1 MEALNQ
7 LLDDLEDRG
16 ALTDPV
22 EVLLAFQEWAESTGR
37 PLYPHQQE
45 AAERLIL
52 EDKHLIAPTP
62 TGSGKSLIGV
72 AAILWSLARGGV
84 SYYTAP
90 LKALVGE
97 KFFDLVDLFGAANV
111 GMVTGDGS
119 VNADAPIICATAE
132 ILANQALRWGD
143 DLNVD
148 TVVMDE
154 FHYYADPERGWAW
167 QAPLLTLTKTRF
179 VLMSATLGD
188 TSWFAKNLWEVTGR
202 EVAVLDS
209 AKRPVPLEMSYAAE
223 PLEKILQGLANQDRL
238 PAYVVH
244 PSQRAA
250 VEEAERIA
258 SLDLRLGLDPDTAAR
273 LKDQVNTVQFHSSFG
288 KTLKPLLLKG
298 IGIHH
303 AGMLPR
309 YRRLVEKLAQAG
321 LLRVISG
328 TDTLGV
334 GINVPIR
341 TVVMT
346 SLVKFDGNKER
357 HLNSREFHQV
367 AGRAGRAGFDTV
379 GYVVA
384 QAPEWEIDNAIAIAR
399 ADGNAKQLEKIKKKK
414 APEGRTSWTEGT
426 FNRLAQSA
434 PEAMVPRWKI
444 THAMVLNTLQKP
456 GDQAENLNTLVYR
469 NHNVLRATGSA
480 KDRNPFADTL
490 QHILESLE
498 DSGVISGG
506 QLTRAD
512 SGESGSGSAGDK
524 GRPQGG
530 HWTLTADLPETFAL
544 NQDLAPF
551 ALDYLQAFT
560 DHADSPSA
568 DTSAAGG
575 AFGDTLDVISVVES
589 VLDDPNAILRAQERA
604 AKDRVFAELKASG
617 ADYDER
623 QTALERTTYPKP
635 LSQELE
641 AAFDTYVKANP
652 WARGYF
658 ISPKSIIRE
667 MVETGQTFQA
677 FEASLKIEFSEGVLL
692 RYLSDAWRALTQIVP
707 EPLKTERFIEV
718 LDWLNDTIDRV
729 DSSLLD
735 EWKFLENPE
744 LRKTANLDGTTSA
757 GGPDETE
764 LAFGERPD
772 GTFDYRLN
780 PAKLGTELHRELFSW
795 LDMLGGDEF
804 ERLSAMETK
813 LRSDQGGVSRP
824 LAEIPPITE
833 SGWDK
838 QLGAYWDAHDFME
851 TVGEARHRRN
861 FRVITQP
868 TEADLPASIGISPE
882 AILENLWLAEL
893 TIVDG
898 DGDLDFGFYALLDP
912 EASNEAFHPI
922 WAPLGLWERL

>member
-16 ALTDPV
+16 VIDDPL
-22 EVLLAFQEWAESTGR
+22 EVVTAFQDWAESTGR
-37 PLYPHQQE
+37 PLYPHQKE
-45 AAERLIL
+45 AAEHLIL

-72 AAILWSLARGGV
+72 AAILWSIARGGV

-90 LKALVGE
+90 LKALVSE

-154 FHYYADPERGWAW
+154 FHYYTDPERGWAW

-188 TSWFAKNLWEVTGR
+188 TSWFERNLHEVTGR

-209 AKRPVPLEMSYAAE
+209 AKRPVPLEMSYAAD
-223 PLEKILQGLANQDRL
+223 PLETILQGLANQDRL

-250 VEEAERIA
+250 VEEAERLA
-258 SLDLRLGLDPDTAAR
+258 GLELNLCLTPEAAAE
-273 LKDQVNTVQFHSSFG
+273 LKTQVNTVRFTSAFG

-321 LLRVISG
+321 LLRIISG

-341 TVVMT
+341 SVVMT

-357 HLNSREFHQV
+357 HLNSREFHQI

-384 QAPEWEIDNAIAIAR
+384 QAPEWEIENAIAIAR
-399 ADGNAKQLEKIKKKK
+399 ADGDAKKLEKIKKKK

-426 FNRLAQSA
+426 FHRLAGSA

-444 THAMVLNTLQKP
+444 THAMVLNTLQRP
-456 GDQAENLNTLVYR
+456 GDQAKNLDALATR
-469 NHNVLRATGSA
+469 NHNVLRATGEA
-480 KDRNPFADTL
+480 KRENRFVQVLSD
-490 QHILESLE
+490 ILDSLR
-498 DSGVISGG
+498 DSGVISGAG
-506 QLTRAD
+506 TGTAA
-512 SGESGSGSAGDK
+512 GSGDGTGSR
-524 GRPQGG
+524 RPGA
-530 HWTLTADLPETFAL
+530 WSLTADLPETFAL

-551 ALDYLQAFT
+551 ALDYLQAF
-560 DHADSPSA
+560 APAGSIVSPGDSA
-568 DTSAAGG
+568 DNSPYPEG
-575 AFGDTLDVISVVES
+575 AFGDTLDVISVVEA

-604 AKDRVFAELKASG
+604 AKDRVFAEMKPAG

-623 QTALERTTYPKP
+623 QNALEKTTYPKP

-641 AAFDTYVKANP
+641 AAFDTYQKANP
-652 WARGYF
+652 WARGYYL
-658 ISPKSIIRE
+658 SPKSIIRE
-667 MVETGQTFQA
+667 MVEAGLTFGA
-677 FEASLKIEFSEGVLL
+677 LEASLNIQFSEGVLL

-707 EPLKTERFIEV
+707 PALKTERFIEV

-744 LRKTANLDGTTSA
+744 LRKTAKLDGTSGEAATSE
-757 GGPDETE
+757 DEAE
-764 LAFGERPD
+764 LAFGERKD
-772 GTFDYRLN
+772 GTFDYRMN
-780 PAKLGTELHRELFSW
+780 PAKLGQELHRALFPW

-813 LRSDQGGVSRP
+813 LRTEQGGLSPALNR
-824 LAEIPPITE
+824 IPPVTE
-833 SGWDK
+833 AGWDK
-838 QLGAYWDAHDFME
+838 QLGDYWDAHDFME
-851 TVGEARHRRN
+851 TVGEARHQRN
-861 FRVITQP
+861 FRILTGP
-868 TEADLPASIGISPE
+868 TEADLPSGVRAD
-882 AILENLWLAEL
+882 AIDLDALWLAEL

-898 DGDLDFGFYALLDP
+898 EADLDFAFFALVDP
-912 EASNEAFHPI
+912 EASNEAFRPI
-922 WAPLGLWERL
+922 WIPLGLLPRL